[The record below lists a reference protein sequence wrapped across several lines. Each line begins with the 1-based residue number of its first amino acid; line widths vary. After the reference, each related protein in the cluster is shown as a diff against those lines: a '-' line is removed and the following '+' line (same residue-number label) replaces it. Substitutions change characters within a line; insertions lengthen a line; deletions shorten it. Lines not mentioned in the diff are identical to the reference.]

1 MERKTVRRRVLP
13 GIAMLTA
20 LVAAVTGLSGCT
32 DGNGSGTSDQKN
44 GGNTAAPAQP
54 GKYRSLPQPCKA
66 ADGKP
71 LKAMLPTSD
80 SLTLEARERLY
91 EGIAD
96 ASYDGDRHVG
106 CRWNSQVPEGTLLLS
121 VNFERVVSYDRVTTS
136 DDDKAHEVYVNRLTA
151 AQLPFPGPATT
162 PGASPGTPG
171 TNPSG
176 SPAPGG
182 PPAPSP
188 PSAPSATPPGAP
200 AAAPSTTPSTG
211 PVPPSASASSSASP
225 SPSNSPELGSR
236 VLEGLGNEA
245 FLDDKLSA
253 AGATAARARTVRIVF
268 RTSNV
273 IVTVEYSVQP
283 TGPGAVPPSTE
294 TQDKARLLAEA
305 LVERFNE

>member
-13 GIAMLTA
+13 GIAMLTT

-32 DGNGSGTSDQKN
+32 DGNGGGASDQKN
-44 GGNTAAPAQP
+44 GGSTAAPAQP

-182 PPAPSP
+182 P
-188 PSAPSATPPGAP
+188 SAPSATPPAAP
-200 AAAPSTTPSTG
+200 STAPSAAPSTTPSTG
-211 PVPPSASASSSASP
+211 PASPSASSSGSP

-253 AGATAARARTVRIVF
+253 AGATAAQARTVRIVF

-283 TGPGAVPPSTE
+283 TGPAAVPPSTE
-294 TQDKARLLAEA
+294 TQDKTRLLAEA